1 MEPMSI
7 PVSAKPSV
15 LDLVPDENPTWCTI
29 DLRLVIAI
37 VMVCGAIVATAVRF
51 NHELFDPLAESFQLQ
66 GWAAV
71 IARPSLLW
79 FSMGMLLLV
88 IRTLLWVRYRPY
100 AAVEAEQAP
109 RMSIIIPAY
118 NEGPLVRQAVEAC
131 VRADYPRERLEIIV
145 IDDGSTDDTWH
156 HIAQARDEWPQ
167 RVEAVRLPVNGGK
180 RGALAAG
187 FAKATG
193 DILVTVDSDSVI
205 ERGALLAIAG
215 PFRNEQVGVVA
226 GKVCV
231 LNRFR
236 SLLPR
241 MLHVRFVLSFDFL
254 RSVQSTYGTVY
265 CCPGALSAYRA
276 SVVKPLIPAWLR
288 QQFWGEDCT
297 IGEDRA
303 LTNDILAAGYRSV
316 YQRSAVVHTLAPERY
331 RQLCNML
338 LRWDRSYIREEI
350 RLWKIMW
357 RFPLSSLL
365 LTLLETVITNLRY
378 PVAYSSLGLMFYLCV
393 QDPWTIVR
401 FVLSIGVVSLFYT
414 LYFFHSERS
423 REFLFG
429 IAYVYFYI
437 VSLVWIFPYALVTV
451 RNRAWLTR

>member
-1 MEPMSI
+1 MEPMSM

-15 LDLVPDENPTWCTI
+15 LDLVPDDNPTWCKI

-37 VMVCGAIVATAVRF
+37 VMVFGATASTIVRF
-51 NHELFDPLAESFQLQ
+51 SHELFDPLADLFLLQ

-71 IARPSLLW
+71 VARPSLLW
-79 FSMGMLLLV
+79 FTMGMVLLV

-100 AAVEAEQAP
+100 AAADYEQAP
-109 RMSIIIPAY
+109 RMSVIIPAY
-118 NEGPLVRQAVEAC
+118 NEGALVRQAVEAC

-145 IDDGSTDDTWH
+145 IDDGSTDDTWQ
-156 HIAQARDEWPQ
+156 HIAQARDEWPK
-167 RVEAVRLPVNGGK
+167 RVQAVRLPVNKGK

-193 DILVTVDSDSVI
+193 EILVTVDSDSVI

-215 PFRNEQVGVVA
+215 PFRNERVGAVA

-276 SVVKPLIPAWLR
+276 SVVKPLIPAWL
-288 QQFWGEDCT
+288 QQRFWGEACT

-303 LTNDILAAGYRSV
+303 LTNDVLAAGYQSV
-316 YQRSAVVHTLAPERY
+316 YQRSSVVHTLAPESY
-331 RQLCNML
+331 RQLCKML
-338 LRWDRSYIREEI
+338 LRWDRSYIREEL

-357 RFPLSSLL
+357 RLPLPALL
-365 LTLLETVITNLRY
+365 LTLLETIITNLRY
-378 PVAYSSLGLMFYLCV
+378 PVAYSSLALMFYLCV

-437 VSLVWIFPYALVTV
+437 VSLVWIFPYAVVTV
-451 RNRAWLTR
+451 RNRAWMTR

>member
-1 MEPMSI
+1 MKPMSLS
-7 PVSAKPSV
+7 VSAKSSV
-15 LDLVPDENPTWCTI
+15 LDLESDDNPTWFNV
-29 DLRLVIAI
+29 DLRFVIAAVVVFGVI
-37 VMVCGAIVATAVRF
+37 VGTTIRF
-51 NHELFDPLAESFQLQ
+51 SHELFDPLADSFMLQ

-100 AAVEAEQAP
+100 AAVDYEQAP
-109 RMSIIIPAY
+109 RMSVVIPAY
-118 NEGPLVRQAVEAC
+118 NEGALVRKAVEAC
-131 VRADYPRERLEIIV
+131 ARAEYPRERLEIIV
-145 IDDGSTDDTWH
+145 VDDGSTDDTWT
-156 HIAQARDEWPQ
+156 HIVQARDERPQ
-167 RVEAVRLPVNGGK
+167 IVQAVRLPVNGGK

-187 FAKATG
+187 FARATG

-215 PFRNEQVGVVA
+215 PFRNERVGVVA

-254 RSVQSTYGTVY
+254 RSVQSTYGAVY

-276 SVVKPLIPAWLR
+276 SVVGPLIPAWLR
-288 QQFWGEDCT
+288 QRFWGEECT

-303 LTNDILAAGYRSV
+303 LTNDVLAAGYQAV
-316 YQRSAVVHTLAPERY
+316 YQRSAVVHTMAPENY
-331 RQLCNML
+331 GKLCKML
-338 LRWDRSYIREEI
+338 LRWDRSYIREEL

-357 RFPLSSLL
+357 RLPAPALL
-365 LTLLETVITNLRY
+365 LTLLETSITNLRY

-401 FVLSIGVVSLFYT
+401 LVLSIGIVSVFYT

-429 IAYVYFYI
+429 IAYAYFYI
-437 VSLVWIFPYALVTV
+437 VGLVWIFPYALLTV
-451 RNRAWLTR
+451 RNRAWMTR